1 MKKILIILPL
11 YNDWKSTEFLL
22 QKINNFFKKNNIY
35 IQILIVNDNSSE
47 KSSLQKKK
55 FSKIKKI
62 EILNLKK
69 NVGSQKAIFVGL
81 KWVLKKKIKC
91 TIIVMDSDGED
102 DYSKIKVL
110 AKKAEKSGTVVF
122 ARRTGRTENILL
134 KFLNQI
140 RIIITFI
147 LTGKYLNVGNYSAF
161 NSSLLEKIISNNNL
175 SIAYCS
181 GIIKNL
187 ITVESYGI
195 KKNKRY
201 FGNSK
206 VNIIFILK
214 HSLNLISVFYK
225 EVFFRSLI
233 LAIGFIFFYNN
244 AVFEILFLFTILNFI
259 IYLSYFFNI
268 QINKDLHKNIRGVSK
283 LK

>member
-1 MKKILIILPL
+1 
-11 YNDWKSTEFLL
+11 
-22 QKINNFFKKNNIY
+22 
-35 IQILIVNDNSSE
+35 
-47 KSSLQKKK
+47 
-55 FSKIKKI
+55 
-62 EILNLKK
+62 
-69 NVGSQKAIFVGL
+69 
-81 KWVLKKKIKC
+81 
-91 TIIVMDSDGED
+91 MDSDGED
-102 DYSKIKVL
+102 DYSKIKIL
-110 AKKAEKSGTVVF
+110 AKKAQKSETVVF
-122 ARRTGRTENILL
+122 ASRASRTENILL
-134 KFLNQI
+134 KLLNQI

-187 ITVESYGI
+187 TTIESYGI

-225 EVFFRSLI
+225 EVFFRSFI
-233 LAIGFIFFYNN
+233 LAIGFIFFYND

-268 QINKDLHKNIRGVSK
+268 QINKDLHKNIRSVSK

>member
-22 QKINNFFKKNNIY
+22 KKINNFFQKNNIY

-47 KSSLQKKK
+47 ESSLQKKK

-102 DYSKIKVL
+102 DYSKIKIL
-110 AKKAEKSGTVVF
+110 AKKAQKSETVVF
-122 ARRTGRTENILL
+122 ASRASRTENILL
-134 KFLNQI
+134 KLLNQI

-187 ITVESYGI
+187 TTIESYGI

-225 EVFFRSLI
+225 EVFLEA
-233 LAIGFIFFYNN
+233 LY
-244 AVFEILFLFTILNFI
+244 
-259 IYLSYFFNI
+259 
-268 QINKDLHKNIRGVSK
+268 
-283 LK
+283 

>member
-110 AKKAEKSGTVVF
+110 AKKEM
-122 ARRTGRTENILL
+122 
-134 KFLNQI
+134 
-140 RIIITFI
+140 
-147 LTGKYLNVGNYSAF
+147 
-161 NSSLLEKIISNNNL
+161 
-175 SIAYCS
+175 
-181 GIIKNL
+181 
-187 ITVESYGI
+187 
-195 KKNKRY
+195 
-201 FGNSK
+201 
-206 VNIIFILK
+206 
-214 HSLNLISVFYK
+214 
-225 EVFFRSLI
+225 
-233 LAIGFIFFYNN
+233 
-244 AVFEILFLFTILNFI
+244 
-259 IYLSYFFNI
+259 
-268 QINKDLHKNIRGVSK
+268 
-283 LK
+283 